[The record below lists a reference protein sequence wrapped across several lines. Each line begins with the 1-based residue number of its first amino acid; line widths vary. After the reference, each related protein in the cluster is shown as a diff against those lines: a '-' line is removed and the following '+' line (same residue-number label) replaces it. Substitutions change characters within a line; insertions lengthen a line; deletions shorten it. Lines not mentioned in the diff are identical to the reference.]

1 MGMLE
6 SIAYLFGNI
15 EPDICIFS
23 YFSGTEPGDEG
34 RGHNYKTAMT
44 RIRKLEMSLVPDGIA
59 AAYKLGK
66 ITHYAAD
73 IFTHPHNPELFHGT
87 LREHM
92 AYERK
97 LDTAFESFLK
107 SGAEVSSS
115 DSLCIVSEDLERLH
129 EKYEK
134 LRVSV
139 RNDILHIMLA
149 ATMLRTGFSYES
161 GFLARRAFG
170 R

>member
-1 MGMLE
+1 
-6 SIAYLFGNI
+6 
-15 EPDICIFS
+15 
-23 YFSGTEPGDEG
+23 
-34 RGHNYKTAMT
+34 
-44 RIRKLEMSLVPDGIA
+44 
-59 AAYKLGK
+59 
-66 ITHYAAD
+66 
-73 IFTHPHNPELFHGT
+73 
-87 LREHM
+87 M

-115 DSLCIVSEDLERLH
+115 DSLFIVSEDLERLH